1 MSGEEKTEGL
11 GLPDDVPE
19 TELHREAAT
28 EVKPGTG
35 DRSGGRWSPPP
46 GSWLV
51 GVAAAVSIALVA
63 AYILAGGLDFEP
75 DAAPDPCQPREWA
88 QTETLEETAEQ
99 FALSALD
106 GAACDLGVSRGEL
119 TRALASPETLDE
131 FTRDNDFSDAEVE
144 DAIRAGATQAID
156 DAEQAGVIEPL
167 VALGLRIAVRSLP
180 LSGLIELIQGGGA
193 VLGESGEAQGLL
205 EDVLRGVE
213 EGQTPGGGFDL
224 GRALEGFF
232 GGSGGG
238 GGELPEGLEELIP
251 GGSDAIQEGL
261 EGLFGPS

>member
-1 MSGEEKTEGL
+1 VSGEETTEGL
-11 GLPDDVPE
+11 GLPDDSPE
-19 TELHREAAT
+19 TEVYRDAET
-28 EVKPGTG
+28 GTG
-35 DRSGGRWSPPP
+35 NGSTGRWTPPP

-51 GVAAAVSIALVA
+51 GLAIWASVALVV

-75 DAAPDPCQPREWA
+75 DAAPDPCEPREWA

-106 GAACDLGVSRGEL
+106 GAACDLGISRGEL

-131 FTRDNDFSDAEVE
+131 FTRNNDFSDAEVE
-144 DAIRAGATQAID
+144 DAIRAGAGRAID
-156 DAEQAGVIEPL
+156 DAEAAGVIEPL

-193 VLGESGEAQGLL
+193 VLGGSEEAQGLL

-213 EGQTPGGGFDL
+213 QGQTPGGGFDL
-224 GRALEGFF
+224 GQALEGFF
-232 GGSGGG
+232 GGSGGEG
-238 GGELPEGLEELIP
+238 GGLPEGLEDLIP
-251 GGSDAIQEGL
+251 GDAGAIQEGL
-261 EGLFGPS
+261 EGLFGTS